1 MADIVRIDFNSLLYG
16 TDNPDGCNGRNYPF
30 NNVAGENSKTNFRS
44 KIVSDPVSDIVRLN
58 FIDSRNSSRH
68 IATIIPGDSLTEN
81 PYGDYL
87 QDYDPNISK
96 NSNIGFL
103 EENENNRIYQIDNA
117 DGSVIASGHCKRW
130 IPGQNESTAYVKVIG
145 ENNFKSY
152 EDSGGVYIQEY
163 ASGSFVSW
171 GSSIES
177 ITSLSNAHAINTS
190 EAESSTLSQLCPNY
204 PSTGYGSI
212 PQTGTSLIPIKI
224 TKRTRN
230 VNPNSDPNDAC
241 SQYIYSPEQQVTT
254 GYIFTK
260 VSGGGTI
267 LLYVI
272 LNSNISNLN
281 FSSNIV
287 YYIQST
293 DTTSIQSQTLPC
305 FRYTISSANLLQDV
319 KAVKFYENSNT
330 GQGYE
335 IGTAGNGQS
344 EKVYQHDVKQFFDE
358 GNVPKID
365 ADLLSWIPSISTIY
379 IRECSS
385 VPFSILNGAITQY
398 NTGARFGDKGID
410 INKSTFDNRLN
421 NIRFVNLQ
429 KHIFSYEAETE
440 RDLSLVYS
448 SNKQYVANWN
458 NGGELLLQDL
468 TKENSYQFGYDYTP
482 GSKIIQIHKITNE
495 NNIEDYMYSFATV
508 ISWDHPDITNPADTS
523 YMKLVAKIDKKGPRT
538 PDSLLGVDDYNNLQL
553 FKVGS
558 LVDNTEMPVEFE
570 GKIIPYTNSI
580 LNNLQANFD
589 NWPYSFNTPGN
600 IYFTTTKNGILIENQ
615 EEFSEKSEIP
625 IPCSIGTTRIR
636 CVSLNP
642 NIDLSVEE
650 YPLYK
655 VYIFDTELFGS
666 DSLFGSVTHISYRY
680 KLEDNYSVSKKIIKI
695 AEISGKE
702 SYFANNLQSKRTI
715 IFEPNKDQM
724 FIDINTP
731 VLNSPIENVITNT
744 NTLTFELQKIYST
757 KFAEGSDTLSIDVS
771 SGSSPVS
778 NESVFLLEEPEINW
792 FVINR
797 KTGKT
802 FSLYPDI
809 KDSLANDELIYL
821 TEATPT
827 YNSKKLVLKR
837 NNSILQTT
845 PNDEILV
852 FAKVSTTINS
862 NNIKTKQLSTQTET
876 LITPLVKGTTGKYKN
891 KYYIELM
898 TGIDTNAPLKGII
911 DKLNSVYVV
920 TGENEIS
927 QGTKNI
933 KDLFEI
939 EYGVNDQKITK
950 PKLILKSGYVTSSGN
965 LKSEY
970 FSNSQNREVSANSLN
985 FSISYNFYNITSTG
999 PGIFVR
1005 ESFKTGSNVNSIEN
1019 IPFYL
1024 STNTGNRYHYS
1035 SLIDFR
1041 PYDLFDNSSETL
1053 GDTKFVPHPDWSD
1066 SINTVFYLPRKDRVI
1081 LTKDG
1086 IVEVLYGSP
1095 SVNSIFPEEPYN
1107 SMSLYLLNK
1116 PAYVFDNKNIQ
1127 IIPINN
1133 KRYTMKEIGKIDKR
1147 VKKLEYYSSL
1157 SLLEANS
1164 ESLLITDENGNNR
1177 FKTGIL
1183 VDNFTGHNIGDTL
1196 HPDYNIAIDVKEN
1209 YARPPFDI
1217 NQSKLILDNSF
1228 DSYKFIESSKPGTTN
1243 IKTGIYTFPYKIVPF
1258 AVQPLASGSIGIQ
1271 PNENINWSGNSFIT
1285 PSSDTWID
1293 QTKNPEILKNDDGIN
1308 DGWKNINFT
1317 EINNNGPFSLH
1328 WKGWEI
1334 FSDIDNT
1341 ETVDVQIKD
1350 INSKA
1355 DLNKNNLNFSENKDI
1370 FDNEIIPY
1378 IRDQKI
1384 KIISSGLKPNSR
1396 IYTFFDGIDVSEYCY
1411 IYPTEEDL
1419 NNNTNKVKFTDS
1431 DSTKLKTTN
1440 DGKAYIQF
1448 EIPKSVF
1455 RTGNKIFEIS
1465 DSSTND
1471 KSRASTYSSE
1481 IFHCP
1486 GPNIPKN
1493 KSIITTREYQSK
1505 KFELPEIT
1513 RNLLNINNNNF
1524 GILAPPTLINPSGG
1538 FNNLSFENQDVE
1550 IENGIGWCPSCQKPN
1565 SPIINPNYL
1574 AQTFIVNKNL
1584 HPEGIFIKSLDLFFA
1599 KKPNNP
1605 NLSVSV
1611 ELRPTINN
1619 YPDNNHVYPGAI
1631 SRKYASEIYVS
1642 LNPDPNNSLSKTRF
1656 EFDYPIYLEPG
1667 EHSIV
1672 IKGQSKDFEIY
1683 IAEIGENILN
1693 TEIKITNQPYV
1704 GVLMTS
1710 SNASAWT
1717 PEQNIDLMM
1726 IMNKCEFDT
1735 NIEYALSLKNNN
1747 INNYYTFD
1755 NIFVQSNII
1764 DFNSCRT
1771 YWIGNLIPNNSVVP
1785 KQLNIIPNTT
1795 INLQAQYIYG
1805 TLISNQIIDAKFT
1818 IKAKTLNKDITPI
1831 IDIDKLGFITTTNK
1845 IEFNDGEENGEL
1857 LPYANYDI
1865 GSSRARYISKIVTLE
1880 EGFESNNC
1888 KVILTLN
1895 KPKNTNIQVFAK
1907 LQSAYSTG
1915 DFHNENYIK
1924 LIPENE
1930 LLFDSYSSSAD
1941 EWKEFVFNLPK
1952 ESDEPFNKFCI
1963 KICLYSSNLNIVPKI
1978 KDMRAV
1984 TVI

>member
-1 MADIVRIDFNSLLYG
+1 MADTVRIDFNSLLYG

-30 NNVAGENSKTNFRS
+30 NNVGGETSKTNFRS
-44 KIVSDPVSDIVRLN
+44 RIVSDEISDIIRLN
-58 FIDSRNSSRH
+58 FIDTRNSSRH
-68 IATIIPGDSLTEN
+68 IGTIIPGDTITEN
-81 PYGDYL
+81 PYGDYI
-87 QDYDPNISK
+87 QDYDPDISK
-96 NSNIGFL
+96 QSNIGFL
-103 EENENNRIYQIDNA
+103 GENENNTIYQVNNDSGQI
-117 DGSVIASGHCKRW
+117 IASGYCKRW
-130 IPGQNESTAYVKVIG
+130 IPGQKESIAYVKMIG
-145 ENNFKSY
+145 ENNFRNY
-152 EDSGGVYIQEY
+152 NDAGGVYIQEY

-177 ITSLSNAHAINTS
+177 ITTLSNVHTINTL
-190 EAESSTLSQLCPNY
+190 EAESGTLSQACPNY
-204 PSTGYGSI
+204 PPSGYGSI
-212 PQTGTSLIPIKI
+212 PETGIGLIPIKI
-224 TKRTRN
+224 TKRTKN
-230 VNPNSDPNDAC
+230 ANPSTDPEDPC
-241 SQYIYSPEQQVTT
+241 TFYSYTAEQQVTT

-260 VSGGGTI
+260 VSGNII
-267 LLYVI
+267 LLYVV

-281 FSSNIV
+281 FGGSTV

-293 DTTSIQSQTLPC
+293 DTTSLNQQTIPC
-305 FRYTISSANLLQDV
+305 FRYTISSADLLQDV
-319 KAVKFYENSNT
+319 KAVKFFENANT
-330 GQGYE
+330 GTQYE
-335 IGTAGNGQS
+335 IGTATDGQS
-344 EKVYQHDVKQFFDE
+344 HKVYQHDVKQYFEDGIVKTE
-358 GNVPKID
+358 
-365 ADLLSWIPSISTIY
+365 ADVLSWIPAISTLY

-385 VPFSILNGAITQY
+385 IPFSILNGAITQY
-398 NTGARFGDKGID
+398 ITNARFGDKGID
-410 INKSTFDNRLN
+410 INKSTFDTRLH

-429 KHIFSYEAETE
+429 KHIFSYEAQTE

-448 SNKQYVANWN
+448 SNKQYVSNWN

-468 TKENSYQFGYDYTP
+468 SKENNYQLGYDYIP
-482 GSKIIQIHKITNE
+482 GSKIIQIHKVTTE
-495 NNIEDYMYSFATV
+495 NNIEDYMYSFGTV

-523 YMKLVAKIDKKGPRT
+523 SMKLVVKIDKKGPRT
-538 PDSLLGVDDYNNLQL
+538 PDSLLGVDDYNNLQT

-558 LVDNTEMPVEFE
+558 LVDNTEMSLEFD
-570 GKIIPYTNSI
+570 GKIIPYNDSI
-580 LNNLQANFD
+580 LNNLQISFN
-589 NWPYSFNTPGN
+589 NWPYSFNSPGN
-600 IYFTTTKNGILIENQ
+600 IYFTTNKTGILINDQ
-615 EEFSEKSEIP
+615 EEFSEKSESP
-625 IPCSIGTTRIR
+625 IPCAIGTTRIR

-642 NIDLSVEE
+642 SIDLSLEE

-655 VYIFDTELFGS
+655 IYIFDTELFGS
-666 DSLFGSVTHISYRY
+666 NSLFGSVTHISYRY
-680 KLEDNYSVSKKIIKI
+680 ELENDYSVSKKIIKI

-702 SYFANNLQSKRTI
+702 LYFVNNIQSRRTV

-724 FIDINTP
+724 FINIDSP

-744 NTLTFELQKIYST
+744 NTLTFELQKIYSA
-757 KFAEGSDTLSIDVS
+757 KFNPESDTLSIDVS

-778 NESVFLLEEPEINW
+778 NESIFLLEEPEINW

-802 FSLYPDI
+802 FSLYPDN
-809 KDSLANDELIYL
+809 KNSLEHDELIYL
-821 TEATPT
+821 TENTPT

-837 NNSILQTT
+837 NNDGLQTQ
-845 PNDEILV
+845 PNDEILI

-876 LITPLVKGTTGKYKN
+876 LITPLLRGTTGKYNN

-898 TGIDTNAPLKGII
+898 TGVDTNAQLKGIVNKI
-911 DKLNSVYVV
+911 NSVYVLSN
-920 TGENEIS
+920 ENEIA

-939 EYGVNDQKITK
+939 EYGVTDQKITK

-970 FSNSQNREVSANSLN
+970 FSNSENREIDPTTLN
-985 FSISYNFYNITSTG
+985 FSISYDFYNITNSG
-999 PGIFVR
+999 SGIFVR
-1005 ESFKTGSNVNSIEN
+1005 ESFRTGSNINSIEN

-1024 STNTGNRYHYS
+1024 STNTGNKYHYS

-1041 PYDLFDNSSETL
+1041 PYDLFDNSSNTL

-1086 IVEVLYGSP
+1086 IIEVLYGSS

-1127 IIPINN
+1127 IIPIDN

-1164 ESLLITDENGNNR
+1164 ESLLITDQNGNNR

-1183 VDNFTGHNIGDTL
+1183 VDNFTGHNVGDTL
-1196 HPDYNIAIDVKEN
+1196 HQDYNIAIDIKEN

-1217 NQSKLILDNSF
+1217 NQSKLILDNLSE
-1228 DSYKFIESSKPGTTN
+1228 SYKFIESKKPGTTSMG
-1243 IKTGIYTFPYKIVPF
+1243 TGIYTFPYKTVPF
-1258 AVQPLASGSIGIQ
+1258 AIQPLASGSIGIQ
-1271 PNENINWSGNSFIT
+1271 PNENINWSGTSFIS

-1293 QTKNPEILKNDDGIN
+1293 QTKNPEVLKNDDGIN
-1308 DGWKNINFT
+1308 DSWKNTSFT
-1317 EINNNGPFSLH
+1317 EINNNGPFALH
-1328 WKGWEI
+1328 WKGWEL

-1341 ETVDVQIKD
+1341 ETIDIETKN
-1350 INSKA
+1350 INSKVE
-1355 DLNKNNLNFSENKDI
+1355 LNKNNLNFSENKNI

-1411 IYPTEEDL
+1411 IYPTEQDL

-1431 DSTKLKTTN
+1431 DSTKLRTTSE
-1440 DGKAYIQF
+1440 GKAYIEF
-1448 EIPKSVF
+1448 EIPKSIF

-1471 KSRASTYSSE
+1471 KSKASTYSSE
-1481 IFHCP
+1481 VFHCP

-1493 KSIITTREYQSK
+1493 KSLITTREYQSK

-1513 RNLLNINNNNF
+1513 RNLLNINNN
-1524 GILAPPTLINPSGG
+1524 GVLAPPTLINPSGG
-1538 FNNLSFENQDVE
+1538 FNNLSFENDDIE
-1550 IENGIGWCPSCQKPN
+1550 IENGIGWCPSCQNPS

-1599 KKPNNP
+1599 KKPNNN

-1611 ELRPTINN
+1611 EIRPTINN

-1672 IKGQSKDFEIY
+1672 IKGQSKDFEVY
-1683 IAEIGENILN
+1683 IAEVGKNILN

-1717 PEQNIDLMM
+1717 PEENIDLMM
-1726 IMNKCEFDT
+1726 VVNKCEFDT
-1735 NIEYALSLKNNN
+1735 GIEYGLSLKNNN
-1747 INNYYTFD
+1747 ISNYYNFD
-1755 NIFVQSNII
+1755 NIFVQSNVI

-1771 YWIGNLIPNNSVVP
+1771 YWIGNLIPNNSVIP

-1805 TLISNQIIDAKFT
+1805 TLTSNQIIDAKFT